1 MAHGDNRPETF
12 RRALDK
18 NWSITAQTWENGRAP
33 GILPVGRLLQ
43 GRMRVAERWVTLPDG
58 RKVPV
63 RKGKG
68 VVAAVGVAVLVA
80 GGAGAGGVFG
90 GAASEAGLGA
100 ASEAF
105 AGNAAGDVVDSLPG
119 RSLKTRRAEGR
130 ESAKRGKSGEA
141 WSKLRFKE
149 LKRAV
154 RKAERE
160 AGCVAAASGRV
171 RDFLVKTPCTSLDRI
186 LLAVGDGHGNA
197 AVISVVRVG
206 FRSKA
211 QAREFEKIEAVQGSG
226 DVRPLDVAVVLGVAG
241 VRMTGLHYQSRPDGY
256 GMVVAEADTA
266 TGRVD
271 AATLDALADV
281 AAYLPIK

>member
-1 MAHGDNRPETF
+1 
-12 RRALDK
+12 
-18 NWSITAQTWENGRAP
+18 
-33 GILPVGRLLQ
+33 
-43 GRMRVAERWVTLPDG
+43 MRVAERWVTLKDG
-58 RKVPV
+58 RKVKV
-63 RKGKG
+63 GKGKG
-68 VVAAVGVAVLVA
+68 VVAAAGVALLVA
-80 GGAGAGGVFG
+80 GGAGGAGVFG
-90 GAASEAGLGA
+90 GAASEVGLGA
-100 ASEAF
+100 ASGAF
-105 AGNAAGDVVDSLPG
+105 AGNAAGDVVDALPG
-119 RSLKTRRAEGR
+119 RSLKTRGAEGR

-154 RKAERE
+154 RRAERE

-171 RDFLVKTPCTSLDRI
+171 RDFLVETPCTALDRM

-211 QAREFEKIEAVQGSG
+211 QAREFEKVEAVQGSG
-226 DVRPLDVAVVLGVAG
+226 DVRPLDIAAVLGVAG
-241 VRMTGLHYQSRPDGY
+241 VSMTGLHYQSRPDGY

-271 AATLDALADV
+271 GETLEALADV
-281 AAYLPIK
+281 AAYLPIR

>member
-1 MAHGDNRPETF
+1 M
-12 RRALDK
+12 
-18 NWSITAQTWENGRAP
+18 
-33 GILPVGRLLQ
+33 
-43 GRMRVAERWVTLPDG
+43 RMAERWRTLPDG
-58 RKVPV
+58 RRIKLGG
-63 RKGKG
+63 KGKG

-80 GGAGAGGVFG
+80 GGAGAGGAFG
-90 GAASEAGLGA
+90 GAAGEAGAGT
-100 ASEAF
+100 F
-105 AGNAAGDVVDSLPG
+105 AGNTAGDVLDSLPG

-130 ESAKRGKSGEA
+130 ESAKRGKSSEA
-141 WSKLRFKE
+141 WSNLRFKE

-154 RKAERE
+154 RKLERE
-160 AGCVAAASGRV
+160 ADCVAAATERV
-171 RDFLVKTPCTSLDRI
+171 RDFLAKTPCTSLDRM

-211 QAREFEKIEAVQGSG
+211 QAREFEKVEAVQGSG
-226 DVRPLDVAVVLGVAG
+226 DVRPLEIAAVLGVAG
-241 VRMTGLHYQSRPDGY
+241 VRMTGLHYQARPDGY

-271 AATLDALADV
+271 TATLDALADV

>member
-1 MAHGDNRPETF
+1 M
-12 RRALDK
+12 
-18 NWSITAQTWENGRAP
+18 
-33 GILPVGRLLQ
+33 
-43 GRMRVAERWVTLPDG
+43 AERWRTLPDG
-58 RKVPV
+58 RRIKLGG
-63 RKGKG
+63 KGGG

-80 GGAGAGGVFG
+80 GGAGVGG
-90 GAASEAGLGA
+90 
-100 ASEAF
+100 AF
-105 AGNAAGDVVDSLPG
+105 AGNTAGDVVDSLPG
-119 RSLKTRRAEGR
+119 RSLKTRRGEAR

-154 RKAERE
+154 RKLERE
-160 AGCVAAASGRV
+160 ADCVAAATGRV
-171 RDFLVKTPCTSLDRI
+171 RDFLVRTPCTALDRM
-186 LLAVGDGHGNA
+186 LPAVGDGHGNA

-211 QAREFEKIEAVQGSG
+211 QAREFEKVEAVQGSG
-226 DVRPLDVAVVLGVAG
+226 DVRPLEIAAVLGVAG

-281 AAYLPIK
+281 AAYLPVK